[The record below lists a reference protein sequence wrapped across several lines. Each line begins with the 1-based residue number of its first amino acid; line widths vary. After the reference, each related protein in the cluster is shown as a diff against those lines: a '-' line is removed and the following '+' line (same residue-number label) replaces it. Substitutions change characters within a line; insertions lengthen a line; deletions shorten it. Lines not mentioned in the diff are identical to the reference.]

1 MVNTNKQIIRG
12 ALMGMYLLMISILL
26 FLTSSL
32 YSFFNTGA
40 DRSKMLHT
48 EINKVAQY
56 LPKINWAN
64 NGNEGRSISKQ
75 KKKEV

>member
-1 MVNTNKQIIRG
+1 MVKTNKKIIRG
-12 ALMGMYLLMISILL
+12 LLIGAYLLLMSIFL
-26 FLTSSL
+26 FLTSAL

-40 DRSKMLHT
+40 DRTKMLHT

-64 NGNEGRSISKQ
+64 NGNEGRPISKQ
-75 KKKEV
+75 KKK